1 MIGNGPEVRT
11 RSLSTTP
18 YQGDGFFGG
27 QYPGLGGDNTFS
39 DFAQG
44 GGLPA
49 PFEGGGSLF
58 GGSSSALPAAAPS
71 TGGGLLNGLNMEQI
85 KGFVDRM
92 GGIEGIMG
100 TMTKVQKF
108 VGTFQQMAPMLK
120 MLFSS
125 FGGGKVKSAD
135 LDFDDRPVRR
145 RKRRRTK
152 SSAKRRRSNRSYK
165 ARISSSTRKL
175 R

>member
-1 MIGNGPEVRT
+1 VNPLTNHRPIIGNGPEVRT
-11 RSLSTTP
+11 RSFSGTP

-27 QYPGLGGDNTFS
+27 QYPGIE
-39 DFAQG
+39 G
-44 GGLPA
+44 GGLPT

-71 TGGGLLNGLNMEQI
+71 TGGGGLLNGLNMDQI

-92 GGIEGIMG
+92 GGIEGIIG

-125 FGGGKVKSAD
+125 FGAGKVKSAD
-135 LDFDDRPVRR
+135 LNFNDRPVRR
-145 RKRRRTK
+145 RKRRRTQ
-152 SSAKRRRSNRSYK
+152 SSAKRRRSNKSYK
-165 ARISSSTRKL
+165 ARISSTTRKP